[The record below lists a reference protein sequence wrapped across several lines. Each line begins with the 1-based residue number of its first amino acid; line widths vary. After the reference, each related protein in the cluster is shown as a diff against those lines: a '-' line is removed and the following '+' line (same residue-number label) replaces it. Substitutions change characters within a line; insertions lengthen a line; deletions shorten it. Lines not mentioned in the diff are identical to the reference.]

1 VFLNLLALAFALSL
15 DNFRTSIALGT
26 QRMSVRRSGQVALV
40 FGFWDGVAPLVG
52 VLLGRL
58 FGRAIGPIAG
68 FVGPAVLGIY
78 GLYLVLRA
86 MRDPAPESVDDPW
99 VTLFGLPFS
108 LSLDNVLG
116 GTTLGLLGYSPWFSA
131 LVCGL
136 VTALM
141 SFAALQI
148 GRVAAKLIRIRAD
161 LLSGIALLV
170 MAVVLVLDSD

>member
-1 VFLNLLALAFALSL
+1 MFVKLLALAFALSL

-26 QRMSVRRSGQVALV
+26 QKMPVRRSGQIALV
-40 FGFWDGVAPLVG
+40 FGFWDGVAPLLG

-58 FGRAIGPIAG
+58 FGEAVGPIAH
-68 FVGPAVLGIY
+68 FVGPAVLGGY
-78 GLYLVLRA
+78 GLYLLVRA
-86 MRDPAPESVDDPW
+86 ARDPAPESIDDPW

-136 VTALM
+136 MTALM
-141 SFAALQI
+141 SFVALQI
-148 GRVAAKLIRIRAD
+148 GRVAAKVVRIRAD
-161 LLSGIALLV
+161 LLSGVALV
-170 MAVVLVLDSD
+170 AMAVVLVLDSD